1 MWVLLVST
9 CEVSGVQTNNC
20 IVAATAIPAASTPSF
35 PSITSIAVSLEFDS
49 ESLGL
54 LALLSVLRVGVRS
67 GHRFAP
73 LQQVQVS
80 KATNTLGIVKSLTM

>member
-1 MWVLLVST
+1 MWALWALLVPT

-35 PSITSIAVSLEFDS
+35 PSITSIAESIAESLEFDS

-54 LALLSVLRVGVRS
+54 LALLSVLRVGV
-67 GHRFAP
+67 
-73 LQQVQVS
+73 
-80 KATNTLGIVKSLTM
+80 

>member
-20 IVAATAIPAASTPSF
+20 NVAATAIPAASTPSF
-35 PSITSIAVSLEFDS
+35 PSTTSIAESLVFDS

-54 LALLSVLRVGVRS
+54 LALLSVLRVGV
-67 GHRFAP
+67 
-73 LQQVQVS
+73 
-80 KATNTLGIVKSLTM
+80 